1 MTRDGIINI
10 NKPQNMTSHDV
21 VRSLRRL
28 LGMKK
33 IGHTGTLD
41 PMATGVLPVCLGSA
55 TRITEYLDLDFKKY
69 QCTMM
74 LGMNTD
80 TQDIWGEKT
89 EEFDT
94 TGITEEAIRHAFG
107 VFHGEI
113 LQTPPMYSAVRV
125 DGRRLYEYA
134 RAGETVDVK
143 SRKIFIRDLTVDA
156 VDLAAM
162 MVTFTVECSKGTYI
176 RTICQDV
183 GLALGTGAVMTS
195 LVRLASGRFTIEDA
209 VSLEEL
215 AAMKEAAM
223 KKAEAGDGDV
233 KTPDDRWID
242 PVLLPPDYP
251 LTHFGRILLSPEL
264 SKKFVDGWHIS
275 LRDCRI
281 EAEPEYAHRDAE
293 MEIREEYRR
302 AWSLYRDA
310 SDGEMPQF
318 LGVAFYD
325 RKYKKLVA
333 DKVFFRGDGNE
344 NL

>member
-69 QCTMM
+69 RCTMM
-74 LGMNTD
+74 LGVNTD

-107 VFHGEI
+107 AFHGEI

-125 DGRRLYEYA
+125 EGRRLYEYA

-143 SRKIFIRDLTVDA
+143 SRKIFIRGLTVDA

-162 MVTFTVECSKGTYI
+162 TVTFTVECSKGTYI

-183 GLALGTGAVMTS
+183 GLELGTGAVMTS

-209 VSLEEL
+209 VSLDEL

-223 KKAEAGDGDV
+223 KKAEAEDGDE

-251 LTHFGRILLSPEL
+251 LTHFGRVLLSPEL

-281 EAEPEYAHRDAE
+281 EAEPEYAHGDAE